1 MVMLDTNICI
11 YVLKRRSLE
20 LQQRFRSTPD
30 LCISS
35 IVCAELW
42 YGIENSQASIRAA
55 RREQFE
61 LFLQNIS
68 VLPWPEEAGR
78 YYGHIR
84 AQLRRE
90 GTPIG
95 GNDLFIA
102 VHARY
107 LDAVL
112 ITNNIKEFE
121 RVDGLRLENWLPLE

>member
-1 MVMLDTNICI
+1 MLDINICI
-11 YVLKRRSLE
+11 YVLKRRPLE
-20 LQQRFRSTPD
+20 LQQHFSNTPD

-42 YGIENSQASIRAA
+42 YGIKNSEASTRAT
-55 RREQFE
+55 RKEQVE
-61 LFLQNIS
+61 LFLQNLTI
-68 VLPWPEEAGR
+68 LPWPEEAGR

-84 AQLRRE
+84 AQLRHQ

-102 VHARY
+102 AHARY

-112 ITNNIKEFE
+112 VTNNIKEFE
-121 RVDGLRLENWLPLE
+121 RVDGLKLENWLAP

>member
-1 MVMLDTNICI
+1 MIMLDTNICI
-11 YVLKRRSLE
+11 YVLKKRSPGL
-20 LQQRFRSTPD
+20 LQRFKQVPS

-42 YGIENSQASIRAA
+42 YGVENSAATTRAA
-55 RREQFE
+55 RKEQLE
-61 LFLQNIS
+61 LFLQNLT

-78 YYGHIR
+78 YYGHIH
-84 AQLRRE
+84 AQLRNQ

-102 VHARY
+102 AHARY

-112 ITNNIKEFE
+112 VTNNLKEFE
-121 RVDGLRLENWLPLE
+121 RVDGLKLENWLM